1 MFFLPA
7 HSQDYYTQSLSRKG
21 DFLCF
26 HDNPDRNVKGVMI
39 YEATLTDGK
48 LTLNEPGA
56 QFEGKLTGDELI
68 GQFIP
73 GSGNPMELALKK
85 E

>member
-1 MFFLPA
+1 
-7 HSQDYYTQSLSRKG
+7 
-21 DFLCF
+21 
-26 HDNPDRNVKGVMI
+26 MI

-48 LTLNEPGA
+48 LTLKEPGA